1 MFDVAENKLQPLCA
15 QKVSKH
21 KLTRVAFNPRH
32 PVLLVGDAR
41 GGLTSLKLSP
51 NLRKAAAAAA
61 ASGAASGAAAG
72 DAKAHGEAECR
83 KLEAVLEVA
92 RRSKAAEEGRQ
103 GAAAAEQPHP

>member
-1 MFDVAENKLQPLCA
+1 MHVFDVAENKLQPLCS

-41 GGLTSLKLSP
+41 GQLTSLKLSP
-51 NLRKAAAAAA
+51 NLRKALA
-61 ASGAASGAAAG
+61 GEVAG
-72 DAKAHGEAECR
+72 DAKAHSEAECR

-92 RRSKAAEEGRQ
+92 RRAR
-103 GAAAAEQPHP
+103 AAAGEK

>member
-1 MFDVAENKLQPLCA
+1 VHVFDVAENKLQPLCA

-21 KLTRVAFNPRH
+21 RLTRVAFNPRH
-32 PVLLVGDAR
+32 PVLLVGDVR

-51 NLRKAAAAAA
+51 NLRKAAAA
-61 ASGAASGAAAG
+61 GAAAG
-72 DAKAHGEAECR
+72 DAKAHSEAECR

-103 GAAAAEQPHP
+103 GAETAKKP